1 MKTIIIAEA
10 GVNHNGD
17 LKKALKMVNIAARA
31 NADFIKFQT
40 FIPENL
46 AQSKLGLAQYQKK
59 QVKYSSQLEMLKKLS
74 LSFSDF
80 KKIKKRCITRKIRF
94 MTSPFDEES
103 VEFLNKLKVQ
113 YIKIPSGEITNIPYL
128 RKIGKLKKKII
139 LSTGMSNLKEIRN
152 AINLLTKSG
161 TNKDKISILHCS
173 TEYPATIENLNLR
186 SINYLSKKLKMKI
199 GYSDHS
205 IGYEASLMAVSLGAK
220 ILEKHFTI
228 NKNAKGP
235 DHSSSLSPT
244 ELRNYVNKVRIFE
257 KSLGKD
263 TKKPNKKELKNL
275 NIIRKQIV
283 AKKNIKKGEKFTIF
297 NITTK
302 RAIKGVPASNWDKV
316 IGKKSKYTF
325 KSGTNIKII

>member
-1 MKTIIIAEA
+1 
-10 GVNHNGD
+10 
-17 LKKALKMVNIAARA
+17 
-31 NADFIKFQT
+31 
-40 FIPENL
+40 
-46 AQSKLGLAQYQKK
+46 
-59 QVKYSSQLEMLKKLS
+59 
-74 LSFSDF
+74 
-80 KKIKKRCITRKIRF
+80 

-283 AKKNIKKGEKFTIF
+283 AKKNIKKG
-297 NITTK
+297 
-302 RAIKGVPASNWDKV
+302 
-316 IGKKSKYTF
+316 
-325 KSGTNIKII
+325 KIYYF